1 MLASSVA
8 LRLGHCNDRTIAYWR
23 RRDASGDA
31 ASDAAT
37 WQKDINGDGLVN
49 GTWTKSRVGD
59 LIHLVALSCTI
70 NHQSRAINH
79 YPVSV
84 ATAAQT
90 LGTRAQ
96 EHKMCMRVP
105 ALCTVSSPSG
115 GPWPFREKAL
125 KRQGLARRFFREWC
139 MVKTRDIPT
148 DTPQFFRGKPL
159 RKERFPSVPR
169 WNAHAHF
176 VLLCTSAMIMMM
188 MMMMMIIRSHLGS
201 RMTPLDPSHGGRG
214 RGVSLEPGWRA
225 APRLGSWAGGW
236 CLATRRQ
243 A

>member
-1 MLASSVA
+1 MRRSRPFVGRVAPINVLANSVA

-31 ASDAAT
+31 ASDAAA

-125 KRQGLARRFFREWC
+125 KRQGLARRFFFESGVWSKRETSPPIHHNSSEGNLSNRRGFPLC
-139 MVKTRDIPT
+139 RAGTRMHI
-148 DTPQFFRGKPL
+148 
-159 RKERFPSVPR
+159 
-169 WNAHAHF
+169 
-176 VLLCTSAMIMMM
+176 LCSCA
-188 MMMMMIIRSHLGS
+188 
-201 RMTPLDPSHGGRG
+201 
-214 RGVSLEPGWRA
+214 
-225 APRLGSWAGGW
+225 
-236 CLATRRQ
+236 
-243 A
+243 